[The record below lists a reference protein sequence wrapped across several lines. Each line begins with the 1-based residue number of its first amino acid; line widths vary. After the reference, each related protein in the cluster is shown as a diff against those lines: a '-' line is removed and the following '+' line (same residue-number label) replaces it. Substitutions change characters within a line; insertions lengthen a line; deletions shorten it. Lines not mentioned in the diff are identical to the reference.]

1 MHAWFSFKNIT
12 SFQII
17 ILGFLTVILLGAL
30 LLMLPVASVVRNYRM
45 QSKVVLVTTGILIL
59 LPTLLFYCNEFR
71 AQPTSKR
78 FLLSLFQAVIPRT
91 AGFNTADLNQMTAG
105 GRAVIIL
112 LMLIGGS
119 PGSTA
124 GGMKTTTLAV
134 LFSGSFSVF
143 KRKKNAELF
152 GRRIEDSTVKTAAT
166 LLLLYF
172 TLAFA
177 GAYTISGLE
186 NLPFDVCI
194 FETASALGTVGLS
207 LGITPSLHLISHL
220 ILILLM
226 FFGRVGGLTLIFAA
240 IHGREAEVSLY
251 PVEKII
257 VG

>member
-1 MHAWFSFKNIT
+1 M
-12 SFQII
+12 
-17 ILGFLTVILLGAL
+17 
-30 LLMLPVASVVRNYRM
+30 
-45 QSKVVLVTTGILIL
+45 
-59 LPTLLFYCNEFR
+59 
-71 AQPTSKR
+71 
-78 FLLSLFQAVIPRT
+78 
-91 AGFNTADLNQMTAG
+91 
-105 GRAVIIL
+105 
-112 LMLIGGS
+112 
-119 PGSTA
+119 
-124 GGMKTTTLAV
+124 
-134 LFSGSFSVF
+134 
-143 KRKKNAELF
+143 
-152 GRRIEDSTVKTAAT
+152 KTAAT